1 MVPRKRVRTSSSAG
15 GSSDSTAAPF
25 VELDGGEPCPSGL
38 IQLWRSDRL
47 TDTVV
52 EVEGRS
58 FAAHKAVLAGQ
69 CDFFNRHYDNEH
81 MRDVDRPKLLEHVT
95 AAAFEPLLAF
105 LYEGKCS
112 FEESLLAPVLR
123 AANYLGI
130 KPVETAAAAALIE
143 RLSPS
148 NTLAMWTWGDEL
160 KLPELSE
167 AAKVTALKGFDE
179 VEKFEEATLAQMQA
193 LVADDRLTAKNEE
206 MVFSSVVRFAE
217 AKQPAEADLLV
228 LLRDVRFPLM
238 SKDFLQQTVRNWR
251 MLETMEGQRMLFDMM
266 VGGSAPQSR
275 RGFVRPVPEG
285 MQESSSDIL
294 RYATWKPG
302 CTSASCRGH
311 FWFLLPDAHVNNATM
326 QYRHHGIGQALSEWH
341 RFLTQPTRVGNWIC
355 SPVFNAMGN
364 GNYEI
369 RICVDDAVV
378 ADGIRV
384 PSTDMVL
391 ESDLPHDFVR

>member
-1 MVPRKRVRTSSSAG
+1 
-15 GSSDSTAAPF
+15 
-25 VELDGGEPCPSGL
+25 
-38 IQLWRSDRL
+38 
-47 TDTVV
+47 
-52 EVEGRS
+52 
-58 FAAHKAVLAGQ
+58 
-69 CDFFNRHYDNEH
+69 
-81 MRDVDRPKLLEHVT
+81 
-95 AAAFEPLLAF
+95 
-105 LYEGKCS
+105 
-112 FEESLLAPVLR
+112 
-123 AANYLGI
+123 
-130 KPVETAAAAALIE
+130 
-143 RLSPS
+143 
-148 NTLAMWTWGDEL
+148 
-160 KLPELSE
+160 
-167 AAKVTALKGFDE
+167 
-179 VEKFEEATLAQMQA
+179 
-193 LVADDRLTAKNEE
+193 
-206 MVFSSVVRFAE
+206 
-217 AKQPAEADLLV
+217 
-228 LLRDVRFPLM
+228 M